1 MSKDLFQLCYEGDCG
16 ENYIRSM
23 HEKGQLFV
31 SLEDVIRTLAAENR
45 RIENTTSARLTTLLS
60 AVAGTLDQDEF
71 MSVKVPGEG
80 ESRMEIF
87 LAEPGLYR
95 VLAQDTSPAGKKFQR
110 WLFHKVLPSIRE
122 FNQYPPPEKKERSE
136 MSYLASQLQST
147 VNLMVMEIEK
157 REELEKR
164 VDSVETKVNSIKSLR
179 DLSQFRSVPARAHEM
194 ELEDLDVEEIW
205 LWCEKIR
212 SEKKCEK
219 VPCPSGSKIHAL
231 YPIAVVDEAISI
243 YQEVAAAR
251 TGNR

>member
-95 VLAQDTSPAGKKFQR
+95 VLAQDTSPAGKNSNVGCFIKCCRQF
-110 WLFHKVLPSIRE
+110 
-122 FNQYPPPEKKERSE
+122 
-136 MSYLASQLQST
+136 
-147 VNLMVMEIEK
+147 
-157 REELEKR
+157 
-164 VDSVETKVNSIKSLR
+164 VNSISTPRQKR
-179 DLSQFRSVPARAHEM
+179 
-194 ELEDLDVEEIW
+194 
-205 LWCEKIR
+205 KN
-212 SEKKCEK
+212 
-219 VPCPSGSKIHAL
+219 AL
-231 YPIAVVDEAISI
+231 K
-243 YQEVAAAR
+243 
-251 TGNR
+251 